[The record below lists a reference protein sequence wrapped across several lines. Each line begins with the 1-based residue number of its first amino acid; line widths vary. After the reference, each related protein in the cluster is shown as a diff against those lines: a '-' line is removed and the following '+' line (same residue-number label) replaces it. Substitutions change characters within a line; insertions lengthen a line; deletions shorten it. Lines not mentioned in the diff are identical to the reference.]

1 MKLWPLVLGV
11 CLCSATGL
19 VGDAPPARVPVLV
32 ELFTSEGC
40 SSCPPADRLLEKL
53 DREQSVASSDVIV
66 LSEHVYYWNQLGW
79 TDPFSSALYTQRQRD
94 YAWSLNGE
102 VYTPE
107 MVVDGAKGFVGSDEA
122 EARRAIR
129 EATKPGKTPVHVEAR
144 REEDKVRISIRM
156 DQAPDGV
163 VFLALARES
172 EKSQVLRGENGGRA
186 LTHVAVVY
194 SLQKLGKLERSGAGY
209 EREVVVSVK
218 AGSRIVAFVEKGGVG
233 RVTGLGE
240 ARF

>member
-1 MKLWPLVLGV
+1 MYLHHLNGNKRAPPRDIGGMKLYAPLVLGV

-53 DREQSVASSDVIV
+53 DREQSVAGSDVIV
-66 LSEHVYYWNQLGW
+66 LSEHVDYWNQLGW

-129 EATKPGKTPVHVEAR
+129 EATKPGKTRVHVEAR

-186 LTHVAVVY
+186 LTHVAVV
-194 SLQKLGKLERSGAGY
+194 SPLQ
-209 EREVVVSVK
+209 EV
-218 AGSRIVAFVEKGGVG
+218 
-233 RVTGLGE
+233 GE
-240 ARF
+240 AGAEWCGIRARGCG